1 MEEKYTRGEFWNAAG
16 TLGLMLGVISCAYFA
31 LSNLM
36 SQGTEKVA
44 LAMIISVVSFLLW
57 IAKFVGCIY
66 VMKSGMKRFASAHSE
81 VDNSDT
87 FRFGAAAALL
97 SALIYSGM
105 YLLFVTVI
113 NPDIFTEAMQLAA
126 EQYSSIDPSITETL
140 EQVGGK
146 LPQISFFANLI
157 YCSLFGTI
165 LSAIL
170 SKNIPSQNPFDQQ

>member
-16 TLGLMLGVISCAYFA
+16 MLGLMLGLISCAYFA
-31 LSNLM
+31 VSNLM
-36 SQGTEKVA
+36 GGGTDKVA
-44 LAMIISVVSFLLW
+44 LAMLISVVSLILW

-66 VMKSGMKRFASAHSE
+66 VMKSGMRKFADAHKD

-97 SALIYSGM
+97 SAILYSGAF
-105 YLLFVTVI
+105 LLFVTVI
-113 NPDIFTEAMQLAA
+113 NPDLFTEAMQLAV
-126 EQYSSIDPSITETL
+126 EQYASIDPSISESL

-157 YCSLFGTI
+157 YCTIFGTI

-170 SKNIPSQNPFDQQ
+170 SRNIPSQNPFES